1 MPKKSPYREDTGV
14 PDTFAVATL
23 CSWQRCDSSLA
34 AQFPKA
40 GIFFGEFLKS
50 AGLRMTRRVG
60 RLRADARSRVAGD
73 VAAQVAARHGL
84 PAGRIGGRRLAEAIP
99 VILLAVRR
107 LRAIVGMGWSGQRQ
121 GNDNAACN
129 EQ

>member
-1 MPKKSPYREDTGV
+1 MQKKARIARIRAYRILLLLPRCAHGNGCDSPY
-14 PDTFAVATL
+14 
-23 CSWQRCDSSLA
+23 A

-40 GIFFGEFLKS
+40 GIFFGEFLKL
-50 AGLRMTRRVG
+50 AGLRMTRHVG
-60 RLRADARSRVAGD
+60 RLRADARPRVAGD

-84 PAGRIGGRRLAEAIP
+84 PAGGVRGRRLAKGVP
-99 VILLAVRR
+99 VFLLAMGR
-107 LRAIVGMGWSGQRQ
+107 LRAIVGVGRGGQRH